1 MVIKVDKSVPF
12 NTSMNRNAFLHIQ
25 TCMIFLMK
33 FELF

>member
-1 MVIKVDKSVPF
+1 MVIKDDNSVTF

-25 TCMIFLMK
+25 TCTIFLMK